1 MYWRLIPLEEIIQIS
16 IISSKDINLQFID
29 KIYCRELGQHL
40 MQQKRRTL
48 LQQHFLKKYPT

>member
-16 IISSKDINLQFID
+16 IICSKDINLQFIY